1 MSNTGPEGTVP
12 GAAPGRGGAGLRAA
26 GAGAG
31 EGRERSFEELQKELE
46 EVVALL
52 ERGDVAVDD
61 AIALFTRGEELH
73 KACVER
79 LEAAQVR
86 IEELSLG
93 AQNEQ
98 A

>member
-1 MSNTGPEGTVP
+1 MSDDHPT
-12 GAAPGRGGAGLRAA
+12 
-26 GAGAG
+26 
-31 EGRERSFEELQKELE
+31 FEDLQRELE
-46 EVVALL
+46 EIVARL

-61 AIALFTRGEELH
+61 AIALFKRGEELH

-93 AQNEQ
+93 KPNAQG
-98 A
+98 

>member
-1 MSNTGPEGTVP
+1 MSNTGREGTVP
-12 GAAPGRGGAGLRAA
+12 GAAPGGGAGLPPA
-26 GAGAG
+26 GADTG
-31 EGRERSFEELQKELE
+31 EGRERTFEELQKELE
-46 EVVALL
+46 EIVARL

-61 AIALFTRGEELH
+61 AIALFKRGEELH

-79 LEAAQVR
+79 LDAAQVR

-93 AQNEQ
+93 NRDDQ